1 MQLYDIPRTGLQSK
15 LSMKAHI
22 LDSTF
27 RISRTYRPTFI
38 NNLALIIQEPIWH
51 MAAAVN
57 SVNSVNYI
65 KFLTDQQ

>member
-27 RISRTYRPTFI
+27 CRTYRPTFI

-57 SVNSVNYI
+57 SVNYI